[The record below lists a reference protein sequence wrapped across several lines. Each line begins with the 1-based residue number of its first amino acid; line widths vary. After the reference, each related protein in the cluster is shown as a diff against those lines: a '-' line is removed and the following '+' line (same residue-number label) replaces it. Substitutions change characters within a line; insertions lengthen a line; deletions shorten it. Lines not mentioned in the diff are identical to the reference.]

1 MNGREASPQEAV
13 YLKKKYLRQTLVMG
27 LFCLVSAGLAVW
39 MSVRI
44 VQAVRADSGWGY
56 ICYYAFLL
64 LVNLAFIG
72 YMGIFHV
79 RGEFRRYRC
88 VKRGRIRIIENAAER
103 SAADRGPDGE
113 VMIRTRLL
121 VDFPY
126 DKELGLEWIEPRS

>member
-1 MNGREASPQEAV
+1 MDGREASPQEAN

-27 LFCLVSAGLAVW
+27 LFCLISAGMAVW
-39 MSVRI
+39 MCVRV
-44 VQAVRADSGWGY
+44 VQAVRTEAGWGY
-56 ICYYAFLL
+56 ICYYAVML
-64 LVNLAFIG
+64 LVYLTFLG

-103 SAADRGPDGE
+103 NAADRTPDGE

-126 DKELGLEWIEPRS
+126 DKDLGLEWIEPRS

>member
-1 MNGREASPQEAV
+1 MDGREASPQEAN

-27 LFCLVSAGLAVW
+27 LFCLISAGMVVW
-39 MSVRI
+39 MCVRV
-44 VQAVRADSGWGY
+44 VQAIRTEAGWGY
-56 ICYYAFLL
+56 ICYYAVML
-64 LVNLAFIG
+64 LVYLTFLG

-103 SAADRGPDGE
+103 NAADRTPDGE

-126 DKELGLEWIEPRS
+126 DKDLGLEWIEPRS

>member
-1 MNGREASPQEAV
+1 MDGREASPQEAN

-27 LFCLVSAGLAVW
+27 LFCLVSAGMAVW

-44 VQAVRADSGWGY
+44 VQAVRADAGWGY
-56 ICYYAFLL
+56 ICYYAVML
-64 LVNLAFIG
+64 LVYLTFLG

-88 VKRGRIRIIENAAER
+88 VKRGRICIIENAAER

-113 VMIRTRLL
+113 GLISTRLL
-121 VDFPY
+121 VDFPF
-126 DKELGLEWIEPRS
+126 DKDLGLEWIEPRS

>member
-1 MNGREASPQEAV
+1 MDGREASPQEAN

-27 LFCLVSAGLAVW
+27 LFCLISAGMAVW
-39 MSVRI
+39 MCVRV
-44 VQAVRADSGWGY
+44 VQAIRTEAGWGY
-56 ICYYAFLL
+56 ICYYAVML
-64 LVNLAFIG
+64 LVYLTFLG

-103 SAADRGPDGE
+103 NAADRTPDGE

-126 DKELGLEWIEPRS
+126 DKDLGLEWIEPRS

>member
-1 MNGREASPQEAV
+1 MLLV
-13 YLKKKYLRQTLVMG
+13 YLT
-27 LFCLVSAGLAVW
+27 
-39 MSVRI
+39 
-44 VQAVRADSGWGY
+44 
-56 ICYYAFLL
+56 FL
-64 LVNLAFIG
+64 G

-103 SAADRGPDGE
+103 NAADRTPDGE

-126 DKELGLEWIEPRS
+126 DKDLGLEWIEPRS